1 MRIPKFLEE
10 SGTIGFVAPAFGCN
24 MNLTGV
30 VLMLRRKRLRHWDI
44 P

>member
-1 MRIPKFLEE
+1 MRIPKFLEA

-24 MNLTGV
+24 M

>member
-1 MRIPKFLEE
+1 MRIPKFLEA
-10 SGTIGFVAPAFGCN
+10 SGTIGFVAPALAVIWD
-24 MNLTGV
+24 LTGV